1 MSRDPRPPFDARR
14 AEGAAAL
21 DLGLVVAAHGRHAI
35 VETPEGQRMRCH
47 PRGKRSE
54 LVVGDRV
61 RWQPSGDEGVVESI
75 EPRRNLLFRQD
86 EWRSKSFAANLD
98 QMLLLVAVEPVFG
111 ESQLARALIAAA
123 AAGIRALIGLNKI
136 DLPAAAEARAR
147 LAPYRAMG
155 IEVLEFSA
163 KADSTATR
171 ALLQQRLADRATLVL
186 GPSGAGKSTL
196 INLLVPQAR
205 AQVGELSAALASGR
219 HTTTST
225 TWYWLD
231 ADRRGAVL
239 DSPGFQEFGLQQIE
253 PQRLAE
259 LMPDLAAELGHCR
272 FGNCT
277 HRQEPQCGVHA
288 AVQDGRI
295 SASRWRIYREL
306 YEELSRPRW

>member
-1 MSRDPRPPFDARR
+1 MSRDPCPPVDARR

-21 DLGLVVAAHGRHAI
+21 DQGLIVAAHGRHAI
-35 VETPEGQRMRCH
+35 VETPEGRRLRCH
-47 PRGKRSE
+47 LRGKRSE

-61 RWQPSGDEGVVESI
+61 RWQRSGDEGVVEHI
-75 EPRRNLLFRQD
+75 EPRRNLLMRQD
-86 EWRSKSFAANLD
+86 AWRSKSFAANLD
-98 QMLLLVAVEPVFG
+98 QLLLLVAVEPVFS

-123 AAGIRALIGLNKI
+123 AADIGVLIGLNKV

-147 LAPYRAMG
+147 LAPYRTMG

-163 KADSTATR
+163 KAQASATR
-171 ALLQQRLADRATLVL
+171 ERLLPCLRDRATLLL

-196 INLLVPQAR
+196 INLLLPEAR

-225 TWYWLD
+225 TWYWLGS
-231 ADRRGAVL
+231 DRRDAVL

-253 PQRLAE
+253 PARLAA

-272 FGNCT
+272 FANCT
-277 HRQEPQCGVHA
+277 HRQEPQCGVQA
-288 AVQDGRI
+288 AVRAGRV

-306 YEELSRPRW
+306 HEELSRPRW